1 LTTELIG
8 ASVSSFAD
16 LIASRRDWIEQTLKP
31 WCRAAALKDLKR
43 AELEWEDIAGKV
55 DPKATLWTWAWGRF
69 PSIVHEGLAGV
80 DETHAVRVTLKSGQ
94 AHIGYPDNRK
104 TEGGRLVLLSTES
117 TGPGESTGTG
127 ESTGP
132 GRIAEIGP
140 ISIDDIAQ
148 IERAGF

>member
-1 LTTELIG
+1 MN
-8 ASVSSFAD
+8 SFAD
-16 LIASRRDWIEQTLKP
+16 LIASRREWIEQTLKP
-31 WCRAAALKDLKR
+31 WCRVAALKDLKR

-94 AHIGYPDNRK
+94 VHLGYPDNRK
-104 TEGGRLVLLSTES
+104 SDGGRLVLLSTVS
-117 TGPGESTGTG
+117 TEPG

-132 GRIAEIGP
+132 GRVAEIGP

-148 IERAGF
+148 IERAGS

>member
-1 LTTELIG
+1 M
-8 ASVSSFAD
+8 VSG
-16 LIASRRDWIEQTLKP
+16 RRAQGLE
-31 WCRAAALKDLKR
+31 R

-94 AHIGYPDNRK
+94 VHLGYPDNRK
-104 TEGGRLVLLSTES
+104 SDGGGWSCFRPSRR
-117 TGPGESTGTG
+117 PA
-127 ESTGP
+127 
-132 GRIAEIGP
+132 GRVAEIGP

-148 IERAGF
+148 IERAGS